1 MEQNKVKDV
10 FSITESSKGKSRWIK
25 VGAAFVNRDSSI
37 NVVLDVFPKDGKL
50 QIRDRRPPKPA
61 A

>member
-10 FSITESSKGKSRWIK
+10 FSITESKDGKSRWVK
-25 VGAAFVNRDSSI
+25 VGAAFVNRDSSL

-50 QIRDRRPPKPA
+50 QIRDRRERKDA
-61 A
+61 